1 MAGTDVTDTAV
12 DIAGAAFERILA
24 EPTAGDLWTLQK
36 TLLEVGGAPALRA
49 RIVAREFHGCLRA
62 LESKSASRSASRWG
76 AALGTAAVGSVSLPE
91 LLRRQDLALEQL
103 LESALPAVLEIGS
116 SVRSAQAWEVEAQ
129 LIYDDFAW
137 FLYEELWE
145 ISGRAQPDLSVDERR
160 ARVDQVVDPLL
171 DTSIPDADR
180 AWLLVEVFRS
190 VLAARMRPLLG

>member
-137 FLYEELWE
+137 FLYEELWD

-180 AWLLVEVFRS
+180 AALLVETFRC
-190 VLAARMRPLLG
+190 VLAARMLAVLE